1 MPEPDAWCLFAIG
14 AAVLAGATRIRN

>member
-1 MPEPDAWCLFAIG
+1 MPEPYTWSLFAIG